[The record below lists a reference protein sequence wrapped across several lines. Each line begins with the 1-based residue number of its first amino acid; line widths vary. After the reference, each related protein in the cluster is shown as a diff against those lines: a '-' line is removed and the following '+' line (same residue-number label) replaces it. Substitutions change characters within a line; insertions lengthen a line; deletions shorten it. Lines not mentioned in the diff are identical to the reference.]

1 MSFLIKSNYFI
12 LLVIGAA
19 CIGLAPIFVRLSELM
34 PSWILFWRMFLAL
47 PFLILINL
55 LWNKKFFFVIK
66 EPSQTLLIAFWGS
79 FAFSLD
85 LILWHYSIHITS
97 IANATIIINI
107 APIFVAM
114 IYFMFFNEKFSIH
127 FFIALITTFI
137 GVFGLIF
144 FSSSYQEGSL
154 YGDLICILAAMFYA
168 IYLVM
173 ISRLGHEQ
181 ALTVIFLTTS
191 FCCFFAFLSGL
202 FENSFVP
209 QAPLNVLEWVNMLSL
224 AIICQV
230 IGVFLIT
237 FSIARINASAGSI
250 GLLMQPVT
258 AVLFAAFI
266 FAEYLSL
273 IQIIFALIVF
283 SGIYLARNLTIN

>member
-1 MSFLIKSNYFI
+1 MDFI
-12 LLVIGAA
+12 LEDVPGTSFFNFDKS
-19 CIGLAPIFVRLSELM
+19 FVE
-34 PSWILFWRMFLAL
+34 
-47 PFLILINL
+47 
-55 LWNKKFFFVIK
+55 KKFFVIK
-66 EPSQTLLIAFWGS
+66 DPSQTLLISFLGS

-127 FFIALITTFI
+127 FFIGLITTFI

-144 FSSSYQEGSL
+144 FLKLSRRKFVWRSNL
-154 YGDLICILAAMFYA
+154 YSCSHVLCHLPF
-168 IYLVM
+168 
-173 ISRLGHEQ
+173 EQ

-250 GLLMQPVT
+250 
-258 AVLFAAFI
+258 F
-266 FAEYLSL
+266 Y
-273 IQIIFALIVF
+273 
-283 SGIYLARNLTIN
+283 

>member
-1 MSFLIKSNYFI
+1 
-12 LLVIGAA
+12 
-19 CIGLAPIFVRLSELM
+19 
-34 PSWILFWRMFLAL
+34 
-47 PFLILINL
+47 
-55 LWNKKFFFVIK
+55 
-66 EPSQTLLIAFWGS
+66 
-79 FAFSLD
+79 
-85 LILWHYSIHITS
+85 
-97 IANATIIINI
+97 
-107 APIFVAM
+107 M
-114 IYFMFFNEKFSIH
+114 IYFVFFNEKFSIH

-202 FENSFVP
+202 FENSFIP

-237 FSIARINASAGSI
+237 FSIACINASAGSI
-250 GLLMQPVT
+250 TINATGNCGFVCCFYFCR
-258 AVLFAAFI
+258 VSFI
-266 FAEYLSL
+266 NSNYFCPYC
-273 IQIIFALIVF
+273 FF
-283 SGIYLARNLTIN
+283 RNLFS

>member
-1 MSFLIKSNYFI
+1 M
-12 LLVIGAA
+12 
-19 CIGLAPIFVRLSELM
+19 
-34 PSWILFWRMFLAL
+34 
-47 PFLILINL
+47 
-55 LWNKKFFFVIK
+55 
-66 EPSQTLLIAFWGS
+66 
-79 FAFSLD
+79 
-85 LILWHYSIHITS
+85 
-97 IANATIIINI
+97 
-107 APIFVAM
+107 
-114 IYFMFFNEKFSIH
+114 
-127 FFIALITTFI
+127 
-137 GVFGLIF
+137 
-144 FSSSYQEGSL
+144 
-154 YGDLICILAAMFYA
+154 
-168 IYLVM
+168 
-173 ISRLGHEQ
+173 
-181 ALTVIFLTTS
+181 
-191 FCCFFAFLSGL
+191 